1 MDPAEGAET
10 MTNQS
15 RRDEMILVSKSGIS
29 VIPKGWYGSG
39 DIHDTCFDSL
49 NTPPSGFDG
58 AVMIEIR
65 NLLIQR
71 NKRDVLRVD
80 ALDIKRGETLAI
92 VGPNGAGKSTLLL
105 ALAHLLP
112 TARGEIAFNGKPL
125 QQWDELEYRRK
136 ISFVFQSP
144 LLLDMTVEQNIAL
157 GLKFRGVSKEETHER
172 VGRRIK
178 QLGIEALSK
187 RRASQLSGGEAQ
199 RVSLAR
205 AFVLEPELLLLDE
218 PFAALDPPTRK
229 KLIDDL
235 SALLAEDQ
243 RMAVF
248 VTHNL
253 NEAAQFSQRIA
264 VIVDGAVRQVGT
276 AKQIKSKPADETVKA
291 FLQELSQ

>member
-1 MDPAEGAET
+1 
-10 MTNQS
+10 
-15 RRDEMILVSKSGIS
+15 
-29 VIPKGWYGSG
+29 
-39 DIHDTCFDSL
+39 
-49 NTPPSGFDG
+49 
-58 AVMIEIR
+58 MIEIR

-71 NKRDVLRVD
+71 NKRDVLQVD

-264 VIVDGAVRQVGT
+264 VIVDGVVRQVGT